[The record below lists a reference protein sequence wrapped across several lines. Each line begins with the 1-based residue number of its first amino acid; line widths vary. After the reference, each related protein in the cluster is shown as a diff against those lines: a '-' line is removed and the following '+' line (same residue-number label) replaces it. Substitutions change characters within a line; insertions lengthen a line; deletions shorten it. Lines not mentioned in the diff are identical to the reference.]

1 MNSKDK
7 FVTSRVIPVPS
18 RIECASG
25 GMFKLADGCPI
36 TVISPLAETTLTAIL
51 QDTCN
56 AYWKVKPSFSFQSGG
71 DGVVEDGYRLKVT
84 AENCEI
90 VASDLNGVR
99 NAFKTMRQL
108 AESERGVLT
117 STCWLL
123 PCVAVEDEPALAFRG
138 IHLCWFPETTIWE
151 IEKNIRMA
159 AYYKFNYAVIE
170 SWGMIRLDSHPEYC
184 WDEFAVDKAEVS
196 RLVKLAASL
205 GLTLI
210 PQLNL
215 FGHATSSRCGAGKH
229 MLLNQHPE
237 YAPLF
242 EPDGWTWCIANPCA
256 RQYLTELAT
265 ELHDLFDRPAYFH
278 IGCDEAYN
286 AGSCSL
292 CRENYPEKLKEHLL
306 YFHSLFAER
315 GARVMMW
322 HDMLLNRDD
331 PRWNGYI
338 VCGHSENGLG
348 ELYKE
353 LPKDVVI
360 CDWQYGYQE
369 KDGKEPDWP
378 TSHFF
383 QQAGFDVLVCPWL
396 ERRGVKSLGRLAKQA
411 KLFGMLETT
420 WHWYR
425 ASHRMET
432 LFVFSSNAAWHPDWV
447 PENDVVYREY
457 LNRHLREIDQDM
469 GSKKYIQ
476 FGSVQY
482 QINPTPYQD

>member
-1 MNSKDK
+1 MNNKEK
-7 FVTSRVIPVPS
+7 FVTSRVIPAPK
-18 RIECASG
+18 RIECAAG
-25 GMFKLADGCPI
+25 EMFKLTDGCHI
-36 TVISPLAETTLTAIL
+36 TVISPLAAAALSAVLPEL
-51 QDTCN
+51 CK
-56 AYWKVKPSFSFQSGG
+56 AYWQIRPAFSFQAGG
-71 DGVVEDGYRLKVT
+71 DGGVEDGYRLQVT
-84 AENCEI
+84 AERCEI
-90 VASDLNGVR
+90 IASGLDGIR
-99 NAFKTMRQL
+99 NAFKTLRQL
-108 AESERGVLT
+108 AESERGVLKAG
-117 STCWLL
+117 CWLL
-123 PCVAVEDEPALAFRG
+123 PPVVVEDEPALAFRG
-138 IHLCWFPETTIWE
+138 IHLCWFPETPVWE
-151 IEKNIRMA
+151 IEKSIRLA

-170 SWGMIRLDSHPEYC
+170 SWGMIRLESHPEYC
-184 WDEFAVDKAEVS
+184 WDEFAIDKAEVS

-242 EPDGWTWCIANPCA
+242 EPDGWTWCIANPAA
-256 RQYLTELAT
+256 RQYLTELAI
-265 ELHDLFDRPAYFH
+265 ELHDLFDKPPFFH

-292 CRENYPEKLKEHLL
+292 CRDNYPAKLKAHLL

-360 CDWQYGYQE
+360 CDWQYGYPE

-383 QQAGFDVLVCPWL
+383 KQAGFDVLVCPWL
-396 ERRGVKSLGRLAKQA
+396 ERRGSKSLGSLAKRE
-411 KLFGMLETT
+411 KLFGMLATT

-432 LFVFSSNAAWHPDWV
+432 LFIVSANAVWHPDWA
-447 PENDVVYREY
+447 PENNVVYREY

-469 GSKKYIQ
+469 KSKKYIQ